1 MTTKQKGINFLKIA
15 GVAAIAWIAFML
27 FNSLFS
33 CQKEQEVVP
42 KDTMSYARHIAKPAQ
57 IITTWER
64 YLYVDSTKGIYKNPT
79 EIAKLLKYA
88 KKYNFTGFY
97 FYDLNGIVS
106 SPAND
111 AALGSFLKQCSD
123 SGITVRAAIGGT
135 KNTFV
140 SGNTKR
146 FQNTQT
152 DPKKKFTRYN
162 LEWEWWNNVVTF
174 PVWLNDLTAIAG
186 TTSDNDFY
194 QGWYKNLAGVPDTIA
209 ARDQL
214 LNSDRILHH
223 VYVNGYPTYNYAN
236 ASGRLDV
243 IAKGARQI
251 STMRG
256 TTFKAKIAL
265 IISDEKKSIG
275 AANDFSGGVLIAN
288 ATQPNPFKAVEQV
301 LINDFNSKLTAFQ
314 KQYIDVVAVIHF
326 DRKWVYRCI
335 PPTP

>member
-1 MTTKQKGINFLKIA
+1 MTKHNKQSVLGFIA
-15 GVAAIAWIAFML
+15 TALLVWIL
-27 FNSLFS
+27 ISVFNSLFS
-33 CQKEQEVVP
+33 CNKEADILP
-42 KDTMSYARHIAKPAQ
+42 KDSTVYSKSLAMPLQ
-57 IITTWER
+57 NITTWER
-64 YLYVDSTKGIYKNPT
+64 WLYVDSTQGIYKNT
-79 EIAKLLKYA
+79 AEKAKLLKYA
-88 KKYNFTGFY
+88 KKYGFTGFY
-97 FYDLNGIVS
+97 FYDLSGIVS
-106 SPAND
+106 SPSND
-111 AALGSFLKQCSD
+111 AALAGFLKQCAD
-123 SGITVRAAIGGT
+123 SGITVRASIGGS

-162 LEWEWWNNVVTF
+162 LELEWWNNVVTF
-174 PVWLNDLTAIAG
+174 PSWLTDLTAIAG

-243 IAKGARQI
+243 IAKGARQV

-256 TTFKAKIAL
+256 TAFKAKIAL

-288 ATQPNPFKAVEQV
+288 AAQPNPFKAVEQV
-301 LINDFNSKLTAFQ
+301 LINDFNNKLTAFQ
-314 KQYIDVVAVIHF
+314 RKYIDVIAVIHF